1 LRQNLSTLGLDVSE
15 ETAFEVVETID
26 IDHNGEIDE
35 HEFIAWMEDNVSRLK
50 MALVVTRIMM
60 GLGQVMLKQPE
71 ALKEEFPGPQVGFH
85 ALASVTLVRKTS
97 SLPRS

>member
-1 LRQNLSTLGLDVSE
+1 VILYRKYTGRCDNDCNACL
-15 ETAFEVVETID
+15 
-26 IDHNGEIDE
+26 GEIDE

-85 ALASVTLVRKTS
+85 ALVRKTS